1 MEQSKKRFS
10 TNDLSERT
18 LLFDWAGSL
27 SLCEMPLVQK
37 AVLQCLLHHPDLQV
51 QKGKTYE
58 IKNYL

>member
-1 MEQSKKRFS
+1 MIYQREHYCLIGL
-10 TNDLSERT
+10 D
-18 LLFDWAGSL
+18 L